1 MPTKTRYKKHKFPKI
16 RLIKRQEMWM
26 FTLQGWVSLFATA
39 AILLFFMITYIHPFL
54 AITSP
59 IKADALVVEGWLT
72 DEALKQ
78 AFAEISTGSY
88 RQIFTTG
95 VPVERGS
102 YLVEYKNFA
111 EIAAATLK
119 EMGVPKEKLV
129 VVPAPKV
136 IKDRTH
142 ASAVAFHQ
150 WLSNSNDQLESV
162 NLFTNDAHARRSWL
176 IYKQVLAPK
185 IKVGVIAADPSEY
198 DPKKWWVSS
207 EGVRTVISE
216 AIAYI
221 YALFVKWKA

>member
-1 MPTKTRYKKHKFPKI
+1 MPTKTRSKKQKILKI

-26 FTLQGWVSLFATA
+26 LTFKGWVSLFATA
-39 AILLFFMITYIHPFL
+39 AIFLVFMMTNIHPFL
-54 AITSP
+54 AVTSP
-59 IKADALVVEGWLT
+59 IKADALVVEGWLS

-78 AFAEISTGSY
+78 AVAEISTGSY

-95 VPVERGS
+95 GPVERGS
-102 YLVEYKNFA
+102 YLIEYKNFA

-129 VVPAPKV
+129 VVPTPRV
-136 IKDRTH
+136 IRDRTH
-142 ASAVAFHQ
+142 ASAVAFRQ
-150 WLSNSNDQLESV
+150 WLLTSNDQLESI

-176 IYKQVLAPK
+176 IYKQILAPK
-185 IKVGVIAADPSEY
+185 IKVGVIAAEPAEY

>member
-1 MPTKTRYKKHKFPKI
+1 MPTKTRYKQQKKLKI

-26 FTLQGWVSLFATA
+26 LTLQGWVSVFITA
-39 AILLFFMITYIHPFL
+39 ALLLVFMISHIHPFL
-54 AITSP
+54 AVTSP
-59 IKADALVVEGWLT
+59 IKADALVVEGWLS

-78 AFAEISTGSY
+78 VVAEISTGSY

-95 VPVERGS
+95 GPVERGS
-102 YLVEYKNFA
+102 YLLEYKNFA

-129 VVPAPKV
+129 VVPTPKV
-136 IKDRTH
+136 IKDRTY

-150 WLSNSNDQLESV
+150 WLLTSNDQIKSI

-176 IYKQVLAPK
+176 IYKQILAPK
-185 IKVGVIAADPSEY
+185 IKVGVIAAEPSEY
-198 DPKKWWVSS
+198 DPKKWWVYS

>member
-1 MPTKTRYKKHKFPKI
+1 MPTKTRYKQQKNLKI

-26 FTLQGWVSLFATA
+26 LTLQGWVSVFITA
-39 AILLFFMITYIHPFL
+39 ALLLVFMISHIHPFL
-54 AITSP
+54 AVTSP
-59 IKADALVVEGWLT
+59 IKADALVVEGWLS

-78 AFAEISTGSY
+78 VVAEISTGSY

-95 VPVERGS
+95 GPVERGS
-102 YLVEYKNFA
+102 YLLEYKNFA

-119 EMGVPKEKLV
+119 QMGVPKEKLV
-129 VVPAPKV
+129 VVPTPKV
-136 IKDRTH
+136 IKDRTY

-150 WLSNSNDQLESV
+150 WLLTSNDQIKSI

-176 IYKQVLAPK
+176 IYKQILAPK
-185 IKVGVIAADPSEY
+185 IKVGVIAAEPSEY
-198 DPKKWWVSS
+198 DPKKWWVYS